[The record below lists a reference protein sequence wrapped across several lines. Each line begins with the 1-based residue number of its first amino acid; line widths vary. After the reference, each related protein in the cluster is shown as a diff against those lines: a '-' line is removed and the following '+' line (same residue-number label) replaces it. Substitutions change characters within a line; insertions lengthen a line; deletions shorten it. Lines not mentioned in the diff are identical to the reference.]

1 MSIVH
6 IESTTHYDVVAA
18 DIDQVDYEGGVYFR
32 GYIVVNKET
41 KIGEFQ
47 TPSLTAALSF
57 AARADFALTHR
68 PWDKEL
74 KEIEGYMEPEDILPD
89 GSTPPHC

>member
-1 MSIVH
+1 MRDYLEQTNHFGICLGS
-6 IESTTHYDVVAA
+6 
-18 DIDQVDYEGGVYFR
+18 IDQVDYEGGIYDH
-32 GYIVVNKET
+32 GYLVVHKTNNV
-41 KIGEFQ
+41 IEFK

-74 KEIEGYMEPEDILPD
+74 EEIQGYMEPEDILPD
-89 GSTPPHC
+89 GSTPEVH